1 VHTFSEI
8 PNQISPEDYGVI
20 KKQLEEKIYN
30 LKKNLNSFDKKQDD
44 LNNLIKNLSNTLLNI
59 EKAYFEAEIGLKR
72 EIIAAIF
79 PEKLVYHE
87 DGYRTP
93 RLNEGVELICL
104 INNELR
110 KIKNETN
117 SVKTD
122 LSREVLPTRFELI
135 SMVPET
141 TFYC

>member
-1 VHTFSEI
+1 MMLK
-8 PNQISPEDYGVI
+8 NQ
-20 KKQLEEKIYN
+20 L
-30 LKKNLNSFDKKQDD
+30 
-44 LNNLIKNLSNTLLNI
+44 
-59 EKAYFEAEIGLKR
+59 
-72 EIIAAIF
+72 
-79 PEKLVYHE
+79 YHE

-141 TFYC
+141 IILSIELREQGCKYRI